1 MTAAGTNKMSA
12 YMDNAAATRP
22 DPRVVEAMTP
32 YIGEFYANPSGLYG
46 PGQRVKEA
54 VEEARARVADLI
66 GATPKEIIFTAGGS
80 EANNLAVKGLSA
92 AQAKKGRHIV
102 VSAIEHFSVL
112 QAAKR
117 LADDGWGV
125 TYVPVDEDGRV
136 DPAAV
141 EAALRED
148 TVLVSIMHAN
158 SEVGTIEPISAISEI
173 VRERSIV
180 FHTDAVATTG
190 TIPVSVDDLGI
201 DALSLSGNQ
210 FHGPA
215 GAGALYVRK
224 RTRLR
229 PLIDGG
235 IQEGGRRAGTENVA
249 AIVGLGKAAELAK
262 AEMAER
268 AATMTRLRD
277 RLISG
282 LTGTIE
288 RSKLNG
294 HPTDR
299 LPGNVHIR
307 IEYIEGESM
316 LIMLDMAGIS
326 AASGSACTSRALK
339 ASHVLTAMGVPK
351 EKIHGSLLFSL
362 SHENTATEVDY
373 VIETLPPIV
382 ERLRAMSPLAHDAA
396 AHGA

>member
-1 MTAAGTNKMSA
+1 MTTTDIHKVIV

-32 YIGEFYANPSGLYG
+32 YIGALYANPSGLHG

-66 GATPKEIIFTAGGS
+66 GAAPEEIIFTASGS

-92 AQAKKGRHIV
+92 AKAKNGRHIV

-117 LADDGWGV
+117 LADDGWEV
-125 TYVPVDEDGRV
+125 TYVPVDENGLV
-136 DPAAV
+136 DPGAV
-141 EAALRED
+141 EAALREE
-148 TVLVSIMHAN
+148 TVLVSVMHAN
-158 SEVGTIEPISAISEI
+158 GEVGTIEPIPAISKI
-173 VRERSIV
+173 VRERGIV
-180 FHTDAVATTG
+180 LHTDAIATAG
-190 TIPVSVDDLGI
+190 TIPVSVDELGV
-201 DALSLSGNQ
+201 DALSLSANQ

-262 AEMAER
+262 EEMVER
-268 AATMTRLRD
+268 AATTAELRD

-282 LTGTIE
+282 LTGIID
-288 RSKLNG
+288 RSTRNG
-294 HPTDR
+294 HPTHR

-307 IEYIEGESM
+307 IEFIEGESM
-316 LIMLDMAGIS
+316 LIMLDIAGIS

-339 ASHVLTAMGVPK
+339 ASHVLAAMGVPQ

-362 SHENTATEVDY
+362 THENTEAEVDY

-382 ERLRAMSPLAHDAA
+382 ERLRAMSPLAHDAEA
-396 AHGA
+396 QGA

>member
-1 MTAAGTNKMSA
+1 
-12 YMDNAAATRP
+12 MDNAASTRP

-32 YIGEFYANPSGLYG
+32 YIGEIYANPSGLHS
-46 PGQRVKEA
+46 PGQRVKAA
-54 VEEARARVADLI
+54 VEEARTQVAELI
-66 GATPKEIIFTAGGS
+66 GAAPEEIIFTASGS
-80 EANNLAVKGLSA
+80 EANNLAIKGLSA
-92 AQAKKGRHIV
+92 AKAKKGRHIV

-117 LADDGWGV
+117 LADDGWEV
-125 TYVPVDEDGRV
+125 SYVPVDEDGLV
-136 DPAAV
+136 DPGAV

-158 SEVGTIEPISAISEI
+158 GEVGTIEPIPAIAKI
-173 VRERSIV
+173 VKERGIA
-180 FHTDAVATTG
+180 FHTDAVATAG
-190 TIPVSVDDLGI
+190 TIPVAVDELGV
-201 DALSLSGNQ
+201 DALSLSANQ

-224 RTRLR
+224 RTRLH

-268 AATMTRLRD
+268 SEKMAGLRD
-277 RLISG
+277 RLITG
-282 LTGTIE
+282 LTGAID
-288 RSKLNG
+288 RSTLNG
-294 HPTDR
+294 HPTER
-299 LPGNVHIR
+299 LPGNVHLR

-316 LIMLDMAGIS
+316 LIMLDMGGIA

-339 ASHVLTAMGVPK
+339 ASHVLTAMGVPQ

-362 SHENTATEVDY
+362 SRNNTQEEVDY
-373 VIETLPPIV
+373 VIKTLPPIV

-396 AHGA
+396 AQGA